1 MTITPI
7 HLPVG
12 QLFQQNFIFRV
23 PKYQRYYAWD
33 DEQID
38 DFLKD
43 LDVCVAERR
52 ANRTRHHFLGGIVT
66 VATPHVGSARRN
78 VEVVDGQQR
87 LATFTLLAL
96 ALRKAMKTLASQV
109 SASATN
115 SPAQY
120 LDSRAESL
128 WRQYE
133 SFQDSVALQ
142 VIEIPR
148 LELSKPDK
156 AFFDAV
162 LQGQPVVVARRSH
175 EMLLSAYNKIAA
187 KLKKMVDAQTSDVE
201 KAESLSFVDSVLAND
216 WTVIHMEASDRR
228 EAYMLFQVLNDRGAG
243 LTEGELLRA
252 KTLEILD
259 HGGSSTQSQTVEDAW
274 DSILAGQPDRINE
287 GLRWI
292 YNSYKGER
300 PRKASLFDDFL
311 AVRYPMHDAP
321 QLTPVQA
328 GTVVA
333 NTIALKDDFDRM
345 ARILDGSWPYAA
357 ASPQVPIWDRDRLRL
372 LIVELKLVVCMP
384 LLIPAATLDQQVFAR
399 VVHVLERFMFRYKV
413 IVNARIEAAMRI
425 YGKHAQ
431 IIRTAPAT
439 FDVDVLVADLNGLLV
454 QHASD
459 GMFRS
464 RLNEISY
471 TKTATNK
478 PLKYLLLTLD
488 AYEAWYASGA
498 VGAPSADKTT
508 VADFTHNTL
517 EHVYP
522 QNSATPDA
530 ALEERINRLGNIA
543 VLSPADNAAA
553 GNLDFSVKKQ
563 ILQNSL
569 SRLNRKIAATPVW
582 DAAAVDSRQTYLT
595 DVALKI
601 FAL

>member
-1 MTITPI
+1 MTITPV

-33 DEQID
+33 DEQIE

-96 ALRKAMKTLASQV
+96 ALRRAMKALAAQV
-109 SASATN
+109 SASAAN
-115 SPAQY
+115 SPAEY
-120 LDSRAESL
+120 LESRAASL

-142 VIEIPR
+142 VLEISR

-156 AFFDAV
+156 AFFDAL
-162 LQGQPVVVARRSH
+162 LQGQPVVPARRSH
-175 EMLLSAYNKIAA
+175 EMLLNAYDRIAA
-187 KLKKMVDAQTSDVE
+187 KLNAMVAAQATDVE
-201 KAESLSFVDSVLAND
+201 KAESLSFVDAVLAND

-259 HGGSSTQSQTVEDAW
+259 NGGSAAQSQTVEDAW
-274 DSILAGQPDRINE
+274 DAILAGQPERINE

-311 AVRYPMHDAP
+311 AVRYPMHSAA

-328 GTVVA
+328 STVVA
-333 NTIALKDDFDRM
+333 NTITLKDDFDRM
-345 ARILDGSWPYAA
+345 ARISDGAWPYAVP
-357 ASPQVPIWDRDRLRL
+357 SPQVPLWDRDRLRL

-384 LLIPAATLDQQVFAR
+384 LLIPASTLDQQIFAR
-399 VVHVLERFMFRYKV
+399 IVHVLERFMFRYKV

-431 IIRTAPAT
+431 IIRAAPAT
-439 FDVDVLVADLNGLLV
+439 FDLALLVSDLNGLLAL
-454 QHASD
+454 HAPD
-459 GMFRS
+459 ALFRS
-464 RLNEISY
+464 RLDEMRY

-488 AYEAWYASGA
+488 AYEAWYAAGA
-498 VGAPSADKTT
+498 VGVPTADKTT

-522 QNSATPDA
+522 QNSVAPVA
-530 ALEERINRLGNIA
+530 AMEERINRLGNIA

-553 GNLDFSVKKQ
+553 GNLEFAVKKP

-569 SRLNRKIAATPVW
+569 SRLNRRIGATPVW
-582 DAAAVDSRQTYLT
+582 DSVAVDDRQALIR
-595 DVALKI
+595 DMALKI